1 MTLDSMLHES
11 LPPRSQASAAEA
23 ALPTVLDHLTDV
35 LLSNNFSSKEYA
47 MFGAPLVILPAVLS
61 PSGNV
66 QL

>member
-1 MTLDSMLHES
+1 MTLDGMLHES

-47 MFGAPLVILPAVLS
+47 TWCTTCHSACGAVSIL
-61 PSGNV
+61 
-66 QL
+66 